1 MIVIERLRRDRV
13 VAAAAAI
20 ALQLLIGVVLIFGLA
35 TNVPHRIAESLA
47 VFEVMPEPPPPPEKI
62 VPKRIKAVRPAGR
75 ASAANLK
82 AKATPIVAPPVVI
95 PPVDPPPVN
104 AALLP
109 GIGSEADA
117 GAAAKPGPGSGAGGD
132 GNGTGSGAAGDGDG
146 GGTPSRWISGRIKES
161 DYPRA
166 AYAAR
171 AQGTVHVRFVVGVGG
186 RITDCKVTRS
196 SGNED
201 LDTGTCAL
209 MKQRL
214 RYRPGRDAFGKK
226 VPDVWTGEHS
236 WELTP
241 GIDPG
246 GR

>member
-1 MIVIERLRRDRV
+1 MIANLWPTRDRM
-13 VAAAAAI
+13 VAAVAAFT
-20 ALQLLIGVVLIFGLA
+20 LQLLIVAALVFGLA
-35 TNVPHRIAESLA
+35 TNVPHQIAASLA

-62 VPKRIKAVRPAGR
+62 TPKRIQAVRPAGR

-82 AKATPIVAPPVVI
+82 AKATRIVAPPVVI
-95 PPVDPPPVN
+95 PPVAPPPVV

-109 GIGSEADA
+109 GIGSDADA

-146 GGTPSRWISGRIKES
+146 GGTPSRWIGGRIKES

-171 AQGTVHVRFVVGVGG
+171 AQGTVYVRFVVGVAG

-196 SGNED
+196 SGNGD
-201 LDTGTCAL
+201 LDAGTCAL
-209 MKQRL
+209 MMQRL
-214 RYRPGRDAFGKK
+214 RYRPARDAYGKK

-241 GIDPG
+241 GVDPG
-246 GR
+246 ER